1 MVSAP
6 PALAQAAGQPAGA
19 VVVQVGDVDPPV
31 DRGVLVRTGDASPA
45 PALAV
50 LVGLSVVG
58 ATLAAITARRRTL
71 HPRAV
76 ERATGVMAGRRA
88 RTDLRGLPASPGSA
102 SRSVRRD
109 APRTRPPAVAGLPTR
124 VPTGDPASP
133 VETRR
138 PQRASSASGPGQD

>member
-1 MVSAP
+1 VIVGAVAWLVVSAP

-58 ATLAAITARRRTL
+58 ATLAAITA
-71 HPRAV
+71 H
-76 ERATGVMAGRRA
+76 AGPS
-88 RTDLRGLPASPGSA
+88 TRGLSS
-102 SRSVRRD
+102 
-109 APRTRPPAVAGLPTR
+109 GLP
-124 VPTGDPASP
+124 V
-133 VETRR
+133 
-138 PQRASSASGPGQD
+138 